1 MASGFFDN
9 FEVISKLCGAIKLI
23 LGIILATPSSSI
35 CSTLWNHPMSRNQ
48 KKEKNMQGKQQI
60 KFYTK
65 LGETMFECHSH
76 VIYKVLSSLEQ
87 I

>member
-1 MASGFFDN
+1 
-9 FEVISKLCGAIKLI
+9 
-23 LGIILATPSSSI
+23 
-35 CSTLWNHPMSRNQ
+35 MSRNQ
-48 KKEKNMQGKQQI
+48 KEKNMQGKQQI
-60 KFYTK
+60 KSHTK